1 MRNPLL
7 LALLFIATA
16 AATAADSAATDS
28 KERPAFA
35 VGSTPVDELG
45 KDIHGEP
52 IKLSDHAGKVVI
64 ISFWASWCGPC
75 RKELPV
81 LASVATRV
89 GPQHM
94 KIIAINFKDQAKPF
108 KMVVDIL
115 KDYPITML
123 RDANGKAARRYEVR
137 AIPRMIIIGR
147 DGKVAA
153 DHTGYGEGSLP
164 QFVEELNRLL
174 AQKT

>member
-1 MRNPLL
+1 MRNTSL
-7 LALLFIATA
+7 LALLVM
-16 AATAADSAATDS
+16 AATALAARPALADSND
-28 KERPAFA
+28 RPAFA
-35 VGSTPVDELG
+35 VGSAPVDELG
-45 KDIHGEP
+45 KDIRGET
-52 IKLSDHAGKVVI
+52 IRLSEHAGKVVI
-64 ISFWASWCGPC
+64 LSFWASWCGPC

-81 LASVATRV
+81 LASVARRV

-108 KMVVDIL
+108 SMVVDIL

-123 RDANGKAARRYEVR
+123 RDANGKAARRYNVT

-153 DHTGYGEGSLP
+153 DHTGYGESSLP
-164 QFVEELNRLL
+164 GFIEELNRLL
-174 AQKT
+174 AQET